1 MNPSE
6 ALHRFG
12 EARFAVMATLRPDG
26 SPHLVPITFALVDDS
41 QVVTAIDWKPKSGR
55 PLQRLAN
62 LEHDPRT
69 SLLVDERNED
79 WSRLW
84 WVRVDGRG
92 RTFGDAPVRW
102 LEALSGKYRHYAERP
117 PGGPYILIEI
127 DRVVGWAA
135 S

>member
-1 MNPSE
+1 MNPGE

-41 QVVTAIDWKPKSGR
+41 HVVTAIDWKPKSGR
-55 PLQRLAN
+55 PLQRIAN

-69 SLLVDERNED
+69 SLLADERDED

-84 WVRVDGRG
+84 WVRVDGRATIF
-92 RTFGDAPVRW
+92 RDHAARW
-102 LEALSGKYRHYAERP
+102 LEALSGKYPQYAERP
-117 PGGPYILIEI
+117 PDGPYIVVEI